1 VRVSN
6 GEAREPHCRGY
17 RLWRGGCY
25 DRRDRMTRSDATRP
39 KPEDLDDEAWSALL
53 ERVEQGAMRR
63 HLAERDRLIGA
74 GIIDGQGR
82 LLRQSHQ
89 AERSDDG
96 GGW

>member
-1 VRVSN
+1 
-6 GEAREPHCRGY
+6 
-17 RLWRGGCY
+17 
-25 DRRDRMTRSDATRP
+25 
-39 KPEDLDDEAWSALL
+39 
-53 ERVEQGAMRR
+53 MRR